1 MNTSK
6 NVRSRLLIVLLFITA
21 IMILSLLFSQG
32 KSLYAD
38 SNDNK
43 FEKNT
48 TNEYVVFGK
57 SSIQ

>member
-6 NVRSRLLIVLLFITA
+6 NVRSRLLIILLFITA

-38 SNDNK
+38 SNENK

-48 TNEYVVFGK
+48 T
-57 SSIQ
+57 